1 MADVMDERIR
11 AIQITSGLGFTV
23 GGILVALSLLLY
35 PSLPAANETSK
46 VVEVLSKQSA
56 GSWMVLHAL
65 LVAGFLLVAI
75 GFTGYAFL
83 LHLKGSSGAA
93 SIITACSL
101 IGGSL
106 WAAFLCAEFF
116 VHSFLMNLISI
127 EPGLGTMLFSIYWF
141 WKLGA
146 IAVGAVLIF
155 TAVAAAGVAGTARG
169 LQPVWLGWGGA
180 LVAVIGIV
188 VYALDFLAASATG
201 APINPLRTPF
211 VRFAV
216 GLPLQLWLLGVGGM
230 LLKDWSE
237 RMPAGAGVRTGGSG
251 RRDTRDIGTVQTT
264 GRAPKAAIDQ
274 KPGMER
280 QRPQGTHGPQE
291 PMLPPGQEPKPLP
304 PPIP

>member
-11 AIQITSGLGFTV
+11 AIQVTSGVGFTL
-23 GGILVALSLLLY
+23 GAILVALSLLLY
-35 PSLPAANETSK
+35 PSLPAANDTSK
-46 VVEVLSKQSA
+46 VVEVLSKQSP
-56 GSWMVLHAL
+56 GSWMTLHAL
-65 LVAGFLLVAI
+65 LVAGFVLVSI
-75 GFTGYAFL
+75 GFTGYGFL

-116 VHSFLMNLISI
+116 VHPFLMNLISI

-146 IAVGAVLIF
+146 IAVGAVLLF
-155 TAVAAAGVAGTARG
+155 TAVAATGVTATGRG

-180 LVAVIGIV
+180 LFAVIGIV
-188 VYALDFLAASATG
+188 VYLLDFLAATATG

-211 VRFAV
+211 VRFAI
-216 GLPLQLWLLGVGGM
+216 GLPIQLWLMGVGSM
-230 LLKDWSE
+230 LLMEWSQQ
-237 RMPAGAGVRTGGSG
+237 RPVGAGVSAGGG
-251 RRDTRDIGTVQTT
+251 RRDTVQTT
-264 GRAPKAAIDQ
+264 GRAPKAATDQ
-274 KPGMER
+274 KPGLER
-280 QRPQGTHGPQE
+280 QRPHGPQE